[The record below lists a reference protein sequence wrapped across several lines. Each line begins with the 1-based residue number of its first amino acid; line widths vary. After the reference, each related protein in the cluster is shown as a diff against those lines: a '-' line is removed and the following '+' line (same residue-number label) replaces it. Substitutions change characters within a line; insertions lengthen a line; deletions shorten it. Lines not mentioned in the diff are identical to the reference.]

1 MRSSPVLVRVGWADR
16 SLEGIVFSSDMKT
29 CAAIRHVHFEDLGTF
44 EPTLRDHGYAV
55 GYFDAGVDDLRS
67 DEVRDADL
75 LFVLGTPVSAYE
87 EDKYPFLACELA
99 ILESRL
105 VVGRP
110 MLGICLG
117 AQLLARAM
125 GAHAY
130 RGPAK
135 VIGWAPL
142 VFTEAGR
149 QGVVRHLESAPVL
162 HWHGDTFDLP
172 AGAELLASTA
182 ICRNQAFIYGRNVI
196 ALQFHP
202 EASAK
207 YFERWLI
214 GHACEISGVPELS
227 VNTLRSDTE
236 RLAPQ
241 LEPRAQWCLA
251 EWLSNLRPPV
261 I

>member
-1 MRSSPVLVRVGWADR
+1 
-16 SLEGIVFSSDMKT
+16 MKT
-29 CAAIRHVHFEDLGTF
+29 AVAIRHVHFEDLGTF

-55 GYFDAGVDDLRS
+55 RYLDAGVDDLRS

-75 LFVLGTPVSAYE
+75 LIVLGAPVSAYE

-105 VVGRP
+105 AADRP

-117 AQLLARAM
+117 AQLFARAM
-125 GAHAY
+125 GSNAY
-130 RGPAK
+130 PGRAK
-135 VIGWAPL
+135 EIGWAPL
-142 VFTEAGR
+142 VFTEAGK
-149 QGVVRHLESAPVL
+149 QSVVRHFEGVSVL

-182 ICRNQAFIYGRNVI
+182 ICRNQAFTCGRNVI
-196 ALQFHP
+196 AFQFHP

-214 GHACEISGVPELS
+214 GHACEVSGVPGLS

-236 RLAPQ
+236 RLAPL
-241 LEPRAQWCLA
+241 LEPRGQRCLA
-251 EWLSNLRPPV
+251 EWLCNLRPSV